1 MVLSPIGLMTM
12 AMRPKS
18 KGDKRMKLTN
28 LEIYNIFTQLNENFT
43 GDEKLPIKLNFIFQ
57 KNSKTLIELIKEIEA
72 ARMEIGKKYGELK
85 EGGYEI
91 PSENVEAA
99 NSEYTDL
106 MSVEQEVNITT
117 ISIDKLPDDLMLTTG
132 QMNALSFMI
141 TEE

>member
-1 MVLSPIGLMTM
+1 MV
-12 AMRPKS
+12 
-18 KGDKRMKLTN
+18 
-28 LEIYNIFTQLNENFT
+28 
-43 GDEKLPIKLNFIFQ
+43 
-57 KNSKTLIELIKEIEA
+57 ELIKEIEA

-91 PSENVEAA
+91 PSENIEAA